1 MSFEYQLG
9 ALCFLGAVGLLIL
22 AGMFCDTCDN

>member
-9 ALCFLGAVGLLIL
+9 ALCFLGAVGLLFGQLIYENYF
-22 AGMFCDTCDN
+22 AK